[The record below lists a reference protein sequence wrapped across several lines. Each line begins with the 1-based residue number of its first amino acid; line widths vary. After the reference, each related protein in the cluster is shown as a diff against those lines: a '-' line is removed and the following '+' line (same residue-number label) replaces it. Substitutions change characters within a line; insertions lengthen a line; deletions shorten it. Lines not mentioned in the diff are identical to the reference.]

1 VGVFPLRLRRADF
14 RRAPRHELHFPAYIM
29 VDNETHQRPCM
40 IHDVSESG
48 ARLTIG
54 LRTEIPDTFTLVFA
68 RHCRVVR
75 RVEGESQIAVEFL
88 PAKFLT

>member
-1 VGVFPLRLRRADF
+1 VGVFPLRLLRADF
-14 RRAPRHELHFPAYIM
+14 RRAPRYELHFPAYIAI
-29 VDNETHQRPCM
+29 DHEAHHRPCI

-54 LRTEIPDTFTLVFA
+54 LRTEIPDAFTLVFA

-75 RVEGESQIAVEFL
+75 RTEGDSQIAVEFL
-88 PAKFLT
+88 PTNS